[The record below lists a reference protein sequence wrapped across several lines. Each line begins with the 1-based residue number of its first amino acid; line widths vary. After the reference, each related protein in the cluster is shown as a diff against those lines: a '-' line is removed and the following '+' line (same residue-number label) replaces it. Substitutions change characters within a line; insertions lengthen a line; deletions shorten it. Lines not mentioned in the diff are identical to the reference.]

1 MVSEFKDFIKQGN
14 VMQLA
19 VGVIIGG
26 AFGKIVTSLTDD
38 VLMPVISLATGKVDF
53 GNLFMPLD
61 GNKYATLAE
70 AKKAT
75 AAVAYGN
82 FMNAI
87 INFLIIAFVIFI
99 IVKQVNRVMPP
110 PAPAPPAPPP
120 GPTPSEKL
128 LGEIRD
134 LLAKR

>member
-1 MVSEFKDFIKQGN
+1 MSMMGEFKDFIKQGN

-19 VGVIIGG
+19 VAVIIGG
-26 AFGKIVTSLTDD
+26 AFGKIVSSLTDD

-53 GNLFMPLD
+53 ANLFVPLD
-61 GNKYATLAE
+61 GAKYATLAE

-82 FMNAI
+82 FINAVF
-87 INFLIIAFVIFI
+87 NFLIIAFVIFI

-110 PAPAPPAPPP
+110 PPPPPPA
-120 GPTPSEKL
+120 GPTPTEKL
-128 LGEIRD
+128 LGDIRD

>member
-1 MVSEFKDFIKQGN
+1 MMGEFKDFIKQGN

-26 AFGKIVTSLTDD
+26 AFGKIVSSLTDD
-38 VLMPVISLATGKVDF
+38 VLMPIISLATGKVDF
-53 GNLFMPLD
+53 GNLFVPLD
-61 GNKYATLAE
+61 GAKYATLAE

-82 FMNAI
+82 FINAVF
-87 INFLIIAFVIFI
+87 NFLIIAFVIFI
-99 IVKQVNRVMPP
+99 IVKQVNRVIPP
-110 PAPAPPAPPP
+110 PPPPPPP
-120 GPTPSEKL
+120 GPTPTEKL
-128 LGEIRD
+128 LGDIRD

>member
-1 MVSEFKDFIKQGN
+1 MSMMGEFKDFIKQGN

-26 AFGKIVTSLTDD
+26 AFGKIVSSLTDD
-38 VLMPVISLATGKVDF
+38 VLMPIISLATGKVDF
-53 GNLFMPLD
+53 GNLFVPLD
-61 GNKYATLAE
+61 GAKYATLAE

-82 FMNAI
+82 FINAVF
-87 INFLIIAFVIFI
+87 NFLIIAFVIFI
-99 IVKQVNRVMPP
+99 IVKQVNRVIPP
-110 PAPAPPAPPP
+110 PPPPPPP
-120 GPTPSEKL
+120 GPTPTEKL
-128 LGEIRD
+128 LGDIRD

>member
-1 MVSEFKDFIKQGN
+1 MSMMGEFKDFIKQGN

-26 AFGKIVTSLTDD
+26 AFGKIVSSLTDD
-38 VLMPVISLATGKVDF
+38 VLMPIISLATGKVDF
-53 GNLFMPLD
+53 GNLFVPLD
-61 GNKYATLAE
+61 GATYATLAE

-82 FMNAI
+82 FINAI
-87 INFLIIAFVIFI
+87 FNFLIIAFVIFI
-99 IVKQVNRVMPP
+99 IVKQVNRAMPP
-110 PAPAPPAPPP
+110 PPPPPPA
-120 GPTPSEKL
+120 GPTPTEKL